1 MERKP
6 NDQEP
11 KASIAVWPIALGS
24 GTAIGVGIGAAI
36 GSIGAGIAIGVGVG
50 VAVGLALYRRF
61 RSDSGDD

>member
-1 MERKP
+1 MEQKP
-6 NDQEP
+6 SDPEP

-24 GTAIGVGIGAAI
+24 GTAIGEGIGAAI
-36 GSIGAGIAIGVGVG
+36 GSLGAGIAIGVGVG